1 MCFFS
6 IMYLY
11 WYRVIAIYF
20 IPYCN
25 SITFIP
31 CCSIVFRFGH
41 WELFWLPLGPFYILQ
56 RLDFC
61 RVFEHFLTF
70 WHNEMS
76 PGSFRAYP
84 VSALEL
90 ITSLLKNESFFL
102 KNGTKNKNL
111 DLGVLI
117 VPGVLLPQDFLSAQR
132 KMCVY

>member
-1 MCFFS
+1 
-6 IMYLY
+6 
-11 WYRVIAIYF
+11 
-20 IPYCN
+20 
-25 SITFIP
+25 
-31 CCSIVFRFGH
+31 
-41 WELFWLPLGPFYILQ
+41 
-56 RLDFC
+56 
-61 RVFEHFLTF
+61 
-70 WHNEMS
+70 MS